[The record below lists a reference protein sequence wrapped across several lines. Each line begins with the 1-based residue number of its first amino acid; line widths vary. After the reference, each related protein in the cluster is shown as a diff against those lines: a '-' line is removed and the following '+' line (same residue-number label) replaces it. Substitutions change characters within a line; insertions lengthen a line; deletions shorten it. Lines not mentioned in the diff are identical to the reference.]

1 MEEVLTI
8 KIKIK
13 NTREVV
19 SPNGIVRMLSFEGRA
34 DSPYFRGMVMDGTDT
49 QIQRRGD
56 YNRLS
61 ARYILHGVDYTGQPC
76 KIFVEN
82 NGEDTGIVITHPVIF
97 TDSVALSFL
106 ETEPLVGHLTT
117 KDGLT
122 IHIQLDK

>member
-1 MEEVLTI
+1 MTI